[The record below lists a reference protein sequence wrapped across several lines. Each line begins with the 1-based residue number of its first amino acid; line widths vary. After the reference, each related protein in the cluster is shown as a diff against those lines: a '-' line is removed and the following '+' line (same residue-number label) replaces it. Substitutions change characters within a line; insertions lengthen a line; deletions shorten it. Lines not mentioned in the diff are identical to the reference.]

1 MPEGKGSGVDV
12 YRTFADGE
20 GHPRRLV
27 RRGGVAHTTPVGRLH
42 AAEQEGLV
50 TLCGLP
56 TSDLVEFGR
65 SRYPFEAMPM
75 PSRCARCN
83 ELAGRPLG

>member
-1 MPEGKGSGVDV
+1 VDV

-20 GHPRRLV
+20 EHARRRV
-27 RRGGVAHTTPVGRLH
+27 RRGSAGHTTPTGRVH
-42 AAEQEGLV
+42 AADQEGWV

-65 SRYPFEAMPM
+65 SRYPFEGMPM
-75 PSRCARCN
+75 TSRCARCN
-83 ELAGRPLG
+83 ELAGRPLLA